1 MPDWLISALS
11 AGVPALLAI
20 GGLWWRVARVEK
32 DVELRAT
39 TERVNAIEKVADARH
54 DGIEKKLDKIEDT
67 LELLREDIRAARE
80 PTSPGRTR

>member
-1 MPDWLISALS
+1 MPDWLLSALIAAVGPVAA
-11 AGVPALLAI
+11 AGA
-20 GGLWWRVARVEK
+20 LWWRVARVER

-54 DGIEKKLDKIEDT
+54 DGLEKKLDKIEDT

-80 PTSPGRTR
+80 TTSPGRTR